1 MTTETLTPA
10 ELEMIKIK
18 REQDAL
24 ALKKAEAEKALQL
37 EKDIDLKKQHIA
49 RIVKSDEAQIAAAK
63 EFQAEL
69 GPLYVVEI
77 DAKTNESVVMDKE
90 EVFWSEKYLKQT
102 AVIKRHFGTY
112 KIHVNE
118 YKTYSSKWDNRGT
131 FKGYRMY
138 VSGPGLDYKQETR
151 SYTRTSKVNEII
163 LDAIREIERIEYIE
177 NCKKSA
183 LSTAV
188 NQMQKTYPGATV
200 KVDYEYSKS
209 YGKSTIGTKYDT
221 VQITFLNGASIKY
234 RVYPDGSL
242 STLNI
247 MLPGKDAYANMAQLN
262 QMNFNLIN
270 Q

>member
-24 ALKKAEAEKALQL
+24 ALKKAAAEKALQL
-37 EKDIDLKKQHIA
+37 EKDIELKKQHIA
-49 RIVKSDEAQIAAAK
+49 QIVKASDAQVAAAK
-63 EFQAEL
+63 ELQAEL

-102 AVIKRHFGTY
+102 AVIKRGAY
-112 KIHVNE
+112 KIHVRE

-163 LDAIREIERIEYIE
+163 LDAIKEIERIEYIE
-177 NCKKSA
+177 TCKKSA
-183 LSTAV
+183 LSTV
-188 NQMQKTYPGATV
+188 VKQMQKTYPGATV
-200 KVDYEYSKS
+200 KVDYEYTKS

-221 VQITFLNGASIKY
+221 VQITFLNGASSKY

-242 STLNI
+242 STISI
-247 MLPGKDAYANMAQLN
+247 MLPGKDAYANMEQLN